1 MAVPPSSDELQ
12 RPPWLARLSST
23 QWVRLDVVITM
34 VLTGA
39 VVGHLYYSPRFD
51 HHVTLAD
58 SKWLLLPLFVMAA
71 APVAFRRKWPLP
83 ALALTTSAVVIVTM
97 LGHALPPVP
106 LIALPLYTVTT
117 TYSRRRSLTIL
128 VGVVALVGV
137 SILVSVLDGR
147 GEGNSSANVVLLIA
161 LWFIA
166 DSIRTRRVYLSGLAE
181 QSEERQRRA
190 IESARRSI
198 IEERLEIAR
207 ELHDVLAHSLSVI
220 AIQSGV
226 GRHVMN
232 EQPDE
237 ARKALL
243 AVESTSRSA
252 LEELRRV
259 LGVLRHRDSGAADL
273 SPTPTLGDLATL
285 VDGVRATGV
294 HVDLVIDGDAS
305 PLPDGLQLSVYRIV
319 QEALTN
325 VVKHARGAATT
336 VRLTISTV
344 DVVVEVTNEP
354 VRTEPGAG
362 PVLADVT
369 TNSAHEGHGIMG
381 MTERA
386 LAFDGS
392 LSAGRQSDGRYRVLA
407 RLSTRRAS

>member
-1 MAVPPSSDELQ
+1 
-12 RPPWLARLSST
+12 
-23 QWVRLDVVITM
+23 VRLDVVITM
-34 VLTGA
+34 LLTGA
-39 VVGHLYYSPRFD
+39 VVGHLYYSPQFD
-51 HHVTLAD
+51 RHVTFAD
-58 SKWLLLPLFVMAA
+58 SMWLLLPLYLIASM
-71 APVAFRRKWPLP
+71 PIAFRRRWPLP
-83 ALALTTSAVVIVTM
+83 VLALTTSAVVIVTM
-97 LGHALPPVP
+97 LGHSLPPVP
-106 LIALPLYTVTT
+106 FIALPLYTVTT
-117 TYSRRRSLTIL
+117 TSSRRHSLQAL
-128 VGVVALVGV
+128 VVVVALVGV

-147 GEGNSSANVVLLIA
+147 GEGNASANVLLLIA

-166 DSIRTRRVYLSGLAE
+166 DSIRTRRVYLSGLVE

-190 IESARRSI
+190 IEGARRSI

-259 LGVLRHRDSGAADL
+259 LGVLRRRDGGAAEL
-273 SPTPTLGDLATL
+273 APAPTLRDLATL
-285 VDGVRATGV
+285 INGVRAAGV
-294 HVDLVIDGDAS
+294 RVDLAIEGEVP
-305 PLPDGLQLSVYRIV
+305 PLPEGLQLSIYRIV

-325 VVKHARGAATT
+325 VVKHARDARAT
-336 VRLTISTV
+336 VRLAFPE
-344 DVVVEVTNEP
+344 DEVVIEVTNEA
-354 VRTEPGAG
+354 VVGEDR
-362 PVLADVT
+362 
-369 TNSAHEGHGIMG
+369 SAHPLVEPENLDSNVGHGIVG

-386 LAFDGS
+386 LAFDGT
-392 LSAGRQSDGRYRVLA
+392 LSASREPDGGFRVSA
-407 RLSTRRAS
+407 RLSSRGAS